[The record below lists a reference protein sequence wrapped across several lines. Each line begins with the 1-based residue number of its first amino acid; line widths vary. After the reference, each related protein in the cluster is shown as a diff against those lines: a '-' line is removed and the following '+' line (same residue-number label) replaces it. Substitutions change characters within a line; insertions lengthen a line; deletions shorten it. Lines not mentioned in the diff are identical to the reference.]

1 MKSID
6 ALSKHFG
13 YEKFRP
19 GQQEIIDEII
29 GGHNVLAVLP
39 TGAGKSICYQ
49 IPALISDNYSIV
61 ISPLIA
67 LMKDQVDSLNRSSE
81 IAAFINSTQSFYETE
96 KVLQDI
102 HFGKI
107 KIVYVAPERLENTE
121 FAARLKNL
129 NPQYLFIDEAHCIS
143 EWGHNFRPSYTK
155 LKDFIEFTGIKK
167 ISAFTAT
174 ATPEVVKDIVKQ
186 LGLKNVKVTI
196 KGFERENLFV
206 NVEITKRK
214 RERCLEL
221 VHQFKTP
228 AIIYTSSR
236 KKAEELAEY
245 LKINKI
251 KCEFYHAGL
260 DPIIRKKIQEDF
272 IEDRLP
278 LIIATNAFG
287 MGIDKKDIR
296 LVIHFNSTGSI
307 ENFYQEIG
315 RAGRDSKNSHT
326 FLLYDDSDVYIHEYF
341 ISNSYPTK
349 EIIKNIYNAIC
360 DSAQIAIGMKSE
372 KQISINFP
380 YIKLHTKQ
388 DISGAILYSALK
400 YLEDAGYITLNSAYR
415 SLNKIKVLFTETRLK
430 NFIKGTSNEL
440 MRDVL
445 LYFIRNYGKEIFSK
459 LIAIDLTA
467 LQSET
472 GLTKQ
477 ESIDTIINLE
487 FLGIL
492 EFSKADGKESIS
504 LIKPRVRT
512 EDLKLNYKLINE
524 LYISSKQKL
533 DKMVDFVYTNDCR
546 FCYIL
551 KYFGEDANNYKCG
564 KCDNCL
570 KQNGSNESSV
580 SYIKEKLEDLLN
592 EELYELTEKQIAD
605 ILLGKGKIPEQK
617 NNKYFNSLI
626 HYKKE
631 DVAQAIRILVSENK
645 IQVKSEGRNKL
656 YFTLKNNITQIQV
669 SETVSPHKKGFE
681 NNIELYHALRE
692 LREKASK
699 KFLQSASI
707 ICPDNILA
715 KISQQKPKTKSELFS
730 IPGFNERMFNKVGN
744 DFLELINSFEN
755 GKVIPAVSAAII
767 IPHNILETYNLLQ
780 KKYSLQ
786 EIAKLRKLNEAVI
799 SMQIETIIGYLPETD
814 ISSIISKD
822 KMDLIND
829 NFKKGKKGLRELK
842 EALPKDFSYPQIRIA
857 LAKISHQ
864 FS

>member
-1 MKSID
+1 MNSFE
-6 ALSKHFG
+6 ALSKYFG
-13 YEKFRP
+13 YEEFRP
-19 GQQEIIDEII
+19 GQQEIINEII
-29 GGHNVLAVLP
+29 QGKNVLAVLP
-39 TGAGKSICYQ
+39 TGAGKSICFQ

-67 LMKDQVDSLNRSSE
+67 LMKDQVDSLNKSNE
-81 IAAFINSTQSFYETE
+81 VAAFINSTQSFYETE

-107 KIVYVAPERLENTE
+107 KIVYVAPERLENPE

-186 LGLKNVKVTI
+186 LRLKNTNIII
-196 KGFERENLFV
+196 KGFERDNLFV
-206 NVEITKRK
+206 NVEIIKK
-214 RERCLEL
+214 KKERCLEL
-221 VHQFKTP
+221 IHQFKTP

-245 LKINKI
+245 LKLNKV

-272 IEDRLP
+272 IEGRLP

-315 RAGRDSKNSHT
+315 RAGRDGKNSHT

-360 DSAQIAIGMKSE
+360 DSAQIAIGMKSD
-372 KQISINFP
+372 KQVPVNLG

-388 DISGAILYSALK
+388 DISGAILNSALK
-400 YLEDAGYITLNSAYR
+400 YLEDAGYININSAYKFV
-415 SLNKIKVLFTETRLK
+415 NKIKILFNETRLK
-430 NFIKGTSNEL
+430 SFIKGTSNEL
-440 MRDVL
+440 MKDVL
-445 LYFIRNYGKEIFSK
+445 LNFIRNYGKEIFSILATVD
-459 LIAIDLTA
+459 LIR

-477 ESIDTIINLE
+477 ETEETLSNLE

-504 LIKPRVRT
+504 LIKPRIRA
-512 EDLKLNYKLINE
+512 EELKLNYKLINE

-533 DKMVDFVYTNDCR
+533 DMMVDFVYSSDCR
-546 FCYIL
+546 FSYIL
-551 KYFGEDANNYKCG
+551 KYFGEDANSYKCG

-570 KQNGSNESSV
+570 KQNGSTESSI
-580 SYIKEKLEDLLN
+580 SYIKEKIEDLLN
-592 EELYELTEKQIAD
+592 EELYGISEKQIAEV
-605 ILLGKGKIPEQK
+605 LLGKSKITEQR
-617 NNKYFNSLI
+617 NNNNFNSLI
-626 HYKKE
+626 HYKKA
-631 DVAQAIRILVSENK
+631 DIAQALRILISGNK
-645 IQVKSEGRNKL
+645 IQQKLEGKNKL
-656 YFTLKNNITQIQV
+656 YFIPKSDFQNVQG
-669 SETVSPHKKGFE
+669 SETVIAPNKDFE

-692 LREKASK
+692 LRETASK
-699 KFLQSASI
+699 KFLQSANI
-707 ICPDNILA
+707 ICPDDVLA
-715 KISQQKPKTKSELFS
+715 KISKQKPKTRSELFS
-730 IPGFNERMFNKVGN
+730 IVGFNERMFNKVGN
-744 DFLELINSFEN
+744 DFLEAINSSNASKFST
-755 GKVIPAVSAAII
+755 KKTAAKPIPQ
-767 IPHNILETYNLLQ
+767 NILETYNLLQ

-799 SMQIETIIGYLPETD
+799 SMQIETIIEYLPEID
-814 ISSIISKD
+814 ILSIIPEE
-822 KMDLIND
+822 KMNLIVKYFND
-829 NFKKGKKGLRELK
+829 GIKGLKELK
-842 EALPKDFSYPQIRIA
+842 EALPKDFTYPLIRIA

-864 FS
+864 PF

>member
-1 MKSID
+1 MITIS
-6 ALSKHFG
+6 ALTKYFG
-13 YEKFRP
+13 YKEFRP

-29 GGHNVLAVLP
+29 KGKNVLAVLP
-39 TGAGKSICYQ
+39 TGAGKSICFQ
-49 IPALISDNYSIV
+49 IPALVSENYSIV

-67 LMKDQVDSLNRSSE
+67 LMKDQVDALNRSSE

-96 KVLQDI
+96 KVLHDI

-107 KIVYVAPERLENTE
+107 KIVYVAPERLENPE

-186 LGLKNVKVTI
+186 LGLKNANIII
-196 KGFERENLFV
+196 KGFERDNLFV
-206 NVEITKRK
+206 NVEIVKK
-214 RERCLEL
+214 KKERCLEL

-236 KKAEELAEY
+236 KKTEELAEY
-245 LKINKI
+245 LKHNKV
-251 KCEFYHAGL
+251 KCEYYHAGL

-296 LVIHFNSTGSI
+296 LVIHFNSPGSI

-315 RAGRDSKNSHT
+315 RAGRDGKNSHT
-326 FLLYDDSDVYIHEYF
+326 FLLYEDSDVYIHEYF

-349 EIIKNIYNAIC
+349 EIIKNIYNALC
-360 DSAQIAIGMKSE
+360 DSAQIAIGMKSD
-372 KQISINFP
+372 KQIPINLG

-388 DISGAILYSALK
+388 DISGAILNSALK
-400 YLEDAGYITLNSAYR
+400 YLEDAGYIGLNSAYK
-415 SLNKIKVLFTETRLK
+415 SVNKIKILFTETRLK
-430 NFIKGTSNEL
+430 SFIKSTSNEL

-445 LYFIRNYGKEIFSK
+445 LNFIRNIGKEIFSK
-459 LIAIDLTA
+459 QTNIDLFR

-472 GLTKQ
+472 GLTKH
-477 ESIDTIINLE
+477 ETEDTLINLE

-504 LIKPRVRT
+504 LIKPRIRA
-512 EDLKLNYKLINE
+512 EELKLNYKLINE

-533 DKMVDFVYTNDCR
+533 DLMVDFVYSNDCR
-546 FCYIL
+546 FSYVL
-551 KYFGEDANNYKCG
+551 KYFGEDADNYKCG

-570 KQNGSNESSV
+570 KQNGSTENSI
-580 SYIKEKLEDLLN
+580 SYIKEKIEDLLK
-592 EELYELTEKQIAD
+592 EELIGITEKQIID
-605 ILLGKGKIPEQK
+605 VLLGKSKNFEQMK
-617 NNKYFNSLI
+617 NHHFNSLLN
-626 HYKKE
+626 YKKE
-631 DVAQAIRILVSENK
+631 DISNAIRILISENK
-645 IQVKSEGRNKL
+645 IQQKLEGRNKIL
-656 YFTLKNNITQIQV
+656 FASKNDFQNEAV
-669 SETVSPHKKGFE
+669 SETVISLKKDFE
-681 NNIELYHALRE
+681 ENLELYHILRE

-699 KFLQSASI
+699 MFLQSANI
-707 ICPDNILA
+707 ICPDELLA
-715 KISQQKPKTKSELFS
+715 KISQQKPKTKSELFG

-744 DFLELINSFEN
+744 VFLELINSFDT
-755 GKVIPAVSAAII
+755 GKVTPKAAAKII
-767 IPHNILETYNLLQ
+767 IPQNIIETYNLLQ

-799 SMQIETIIGYLPETD
+799 SMQIETILEYIPETD
-814 ISSIISKD
+814 ISSIMSKERL
-822 KMDLIND
+822 DLITD
-829 NFKKGKKGLRELK
+829 NFRKGKKGLKELK
-842 EALPKDFSYPQIRIA
+842 EALPKDFSYPLIRIA
-857 LAKISHQ
+857 LAKILHQ
-864 FS
+864 IS

>member
-1 MKSID
+1 MSPLQ
-6 ALSKHFG
+6 ALKKYFNYDS
-13 YEKFRP
+13 YRL
-19 GQQEIIDEII
+19 GQAEIIEDII
-29 GGHNVLAVLP
+29 RGSNVLAVLP

-67 LMKDQVDSLNRSSE
+67 LMKDQVDSLNRTSE

-107 KIVYVAPERLENTE
+107 KIVYVAPERLENPE

-186 LGLKNVKVTI
+186 LGLKNAKVTI

-214 RERCLEL
+214 KERCLEL

-245 LKINKI
+245 LKLNKI

-260 DPIIRKKIQEDF
+260 NPIIRKKIQEDF

-307 ENFYQEIG
+307 ENYYQEIG
-315 RAGRDSKNSHT
+315 RAGRDGKYSHT
-326 FLLYDDSDVYIHEYF
+326 FLLYDDTDVYIHEYF

-360 DSAQIAIGMKSE
+360 DSAQIAIGMKSD
-372 KQISINFP
+372 KQVSINLQ

-388 DISGAILYSALK
+388 DISGAILNSALK

-415 SLNKIKVLFTETRLK
+415 SVNKIKILFTETRLK

-477 ESIDTIINLE
+477 ETIDTIINLE

-504 LIKPRVRT
+504 LIKPRVRS

-546 FCYIL
+546 FSYIL
-551 KYFGEDANNYKCG
+551 KYFGEEANNYKCG

-580 SYIKEKLEDLLN
+580 SYIKEKIEDLLN

-605 ILLGKGKIPEQK
+605 ILLGKGKLIEQK
-617 NNKYFNSLI
+617 NNRYFNSLI

-631 DVAQAIRILVSENK
+631 DVAQAIRILVTENK

-656 YFTLKNNITQIQV
+656 YFTLKNNVPQIQV
-669 SETVSPHKKGFE
+669 SETISSHEKGFE
-681 NNIELYHALRE
+681 NNIELYHLLRE

-699 KFLQSASI
+699 KFLQSANI
-707 ICPDNILA
+707 ICSDDVLA

-744 DFLELINSFEN
+744 DILELINSYDTD
-755 GKVIPAVSAAII
+755 KVTPKAAAEII
-767 IPHNILETYNLLQ
+767 IPQNILETYNLLQ

-799 SMQIETIIGYLPETD
+799 SMQIETIIGYLPDTD

-822 KMDLIND
+822 KMDLISD
-829 NFKKGKKGLRELK
+829 KFKKGKKGLKELK
-842 EALPKDFSYPQIRIA
+842 EVLPKDISYPMIRIA

-864 FS
+864 TS

>member
-1 MKSID
+1 MSPLQ
-6 ALSKHFG
+6 ALKKYFNYDS
-13 YEKFRP
+13 YRS
-19 GQQEIIDEII
+19 GQLEIIEDII
-29 GGHNVLAVLP
+29 RGSNVLAVLP

-107 KIVYVAPERLENTE
+107 KIVYVAPERLENPE
-121 FAARLKNL
+121 FAARLKIL

-143 EWGHNFRPSYTK
+143 EWGHNFRPSYTR
-155 LKDFIEFTGIKK
+155 LKDFIDFTGIKK

-186 LGLKNVKVTI
+186 LGLKNAKVTI

-214 RERCLEL
+214 KERCLEL

-245 LKINKI
+245 LKTNKI
-251 KCEFYHAGL
+251 KCDFYHAGL

-307 ENFYQEIG
+307 ENYYQEIG
-315 RAGRDSKNSHT
+315 RAGRDGKNSHT

-372 KQISINFP
+372 KQISINLQ

-388 DISGAILYSALK
+388 DISGAILNSALK

-415 SLNKIKVLFTETRLK
+415 SLNKIKILFTETRLK

-504 LIKPRVRT
+504 LIKPRVRS

-546 FCYIL
+546 FSYIL
-551 KYFGEDANNYKCG
+551 KYFGEEANNYKCG

-570 KQNGSNESSV
+570 KQNGSNENSV
-580 SYIKEKLEDLLN
+580 SYIKEKAEDLLN
-592 EELYELTEKQIAD
+592 EELYELTEKNIAD
-605 ILLGKGKIPEQK
+605 ILLGKGKLTEQK
-617 NNKYFNSLI
+617 NNRYFNSLMQ
-626 HYKKE
+626 YTKE
-631 DVAQAIRILVSENK
+631 DIAQAIRILVTENK

-656 YFTLKNNITQIQV
+656 YFTLKNNAPQIQV
-669 SETVSPHKKGFE
+669 SETISSHEKGFE
-681 NNIELYHALRE
+681 NNIELYHLLRE

-699 KFLQSASI
+699 KFLQSANI
-707 ICPDNILA
+707 ICSDDVLA

-730 IPGFNERMFNKVGN
+730 IPGFNERMFNKVGS
-744 DFLELINSFEN
+744 DFLELINSYDT
-755 GKVIPAVSAAII
+755 GKVNPKAAAEII
-767 IPHNILETYNLLQ
+767 IPQNILETYNLLQ

-799 SMQIETIIGYLPETD
+799 SMQVETIIGYLPDTD
-814 ISSIISKD
+814 ISPIISKD
-822 KMDLIND
+822 QMDLISHK
-829 NFKKGKKGLRELK
+829 FKEGKKGLKELK
-842 EALPKDFSYPQIRIA
+842 EALPKDFSYPMIRIA

-864 FS
+864 AS

>member
-1 MKSID
+1 MTSLQ
-6 ALSKHFG
+6 ALKIFFN
-13 YEKFRP
+13 YNNFRP

-29 GGHNVLAVLP
+29 QGKNVLAVLP
-39 TGAGKSICYQ
+39 TGAGKSICFQ
-49 IPALISDNYSIV
+49 IPALLSDNYSIV

-67 LMKDQVDSLNRSSE
+67 LMKDQVDSLNRTSE

-96 KVLQDI
+96 KVLNDI

-107 KIVYVAPERLENTE
+107 KLVYVAPERLENPE

-129 NPQYLFIDEAHCIS
+129 DPQYLFIDEAHCIS

-186 LGLKNVKVTI
+186 LGLNNAKIII
-196 KGFERENLFV
+196 KGFERDNLFV
-206 NVEITKRK
+206 NVEITKK
-214 RERCLEL
+214 KKERCLEL
-221 VHQFKTP
+221 VHQFKSP

-245 LKINKI
+245 LKFNKL
-251 KCEFYHAGL
+251 KCEYYHAGL

-296 LVIHFNSTGSI
+296 LVVHFNSTGSI

-315 RAGRDSKNSHT
+315 RAGRDGKNSHT

-349 EIIKNIYNAIC
+349 EIIKSIYNAIC
-360 DSAQIAIGMKSE
+360 DSAQIAIGMKSDN
-372 KQISINFP
+372 QITINHN

-388 DISGAILYSALK
+388 DISGAILNSALK
-400 YLEDAGYITLNSAYR
+400 YLEDAGYINVNSAYK
-415 SLNKIKVLFTETRLK
+415 SVNKIKILFYETRLK
-430 NFIKGTSNEL
+430 SFIKSTSNEL
-440 MRDVL
+440 MKDVL
-445 LYFIRNYGKEIFSK
+445 LNFIRNYGKEIFSK
-459 LIAIDLTA
+459 LTNVDLTS
-467 LQSET
+467 LQTET

-477 ESIDTIINLE
+477 ETIETLTSLE

-492 EFSKADGKESIS
+492 EFSKADGKESVSIV
-504 LIKPRVRT
+504 KPRIRA
-512 EDLKLNYKLINE
+512 EELKLNYKLINE

-533 DKMVDFVYTNDCR
+533 DLMVDFVYSSDCR
-546 FCYIL
+546 FSYIL
-551 KYFGEDANNYKCG
+551 KYFGEDASTYKCG

-570 KQNGSNESSV
+570 KQNGSMENSV
-580 SYIKEKLEDLLN
+580 SYIKEKIIDLLN
-592 EELYELTEKQIAD
+592 EELIGLTEKQIID
-605 ILLGKGKIPEQK
+605 ILLGKSKNIEQIK
-617 NNKYFNSLI
+617 NHNFNSLFQ
-626 HYKKE
+626 YKKE
-631 DVAQAIRILVSENK
+631 DISNALRILISENN
-645 IQVKSEGRNKL
+645 IQQKSEGRNKL
-656 YFTLKNNITQIQV
+656 YFMLNNVFQNDQAPAYLT
-669 SETVSPHKKGFE
+669 SPKKGFE
-681 NNIELYHALRE
+681 ENIELYHTLRE

-699 KFLQSASI
+699 KFLQSANI
-707 ICPDNILA
+707 ICSDDVLA
-715 KISQQKPKTKSELFS
+715 KISQQKPKTRSELFS

-744 DFLELINSFEN
+744 DFLEATNSFDTSA
-755 GKVIPAVSAAII
+755 IPARKINLNI
-767 IPHNILETYNLLQ
+767 IPQNIMETYNLLQ
-780 KKYSLQ
+780 KNYSLQ

-799 SMQIETIIGYLPETD
+799 SMQIETILEYIPETD
-814 ISSIISKD
+814 ISSIITKE
-822 KMDLIND
+822 KLELISD
-829 NFKKGKKGLRELK
+829 NFRKGIKGLKELK
-842 EALPKDFSYPQIRIA
+842 EILPKDFSYPMIRIA

-864 FS
+864 VV

>member
-1 MKSID
+1 MTPLQ
-6 ALSKHFG
+6 ALRKYFK
-13 YEKFRP
+13 YDNYRL
-19 GQQEIIDEII
+19 GQLEIIEDII
-29 GGHNVLAVLP
+29 RGSNVLAVLP

-107 KIVYVAPERLENTE
+107 KIVYVAPERLENPE
-121 FAARLKNL
+121 FSARLKNL

-143 EWGHNFRPSYTK
+143 EWGHNFRPSYTR

-186 LGLKNVKVTI
+186 LGLKNAKVTI

-214 RERCLEL
+214 KERCLEL

-245 LKINKI
+245 LKINKV

-260 DPIIRKKIQEDF
+260 DPIIRKKTQEDF

-315 RAGRDSKNSHT
+315 RAGRDGKNSHT
-326 FLLYDDSDVYIHEYF
+326 FLLYEDTDVSIHEYF

-372 KQISINFP
+372 KQISINLQ

-388 DISGAILYSALK
+388 DISSAILYSALK

-415 SLNKIKVLFTETRLK
+415 SLNKIKILFTETRLK

-459 LIAIDLTA
+459 LIAIDLAA

-477 ESIDTIINLE
+477 ETIDTIINLE

-504 LIKPRVRT
+504 LIRPRVRS

-533 DKMVDFVYTNDCR
+533 DKMLDFVYTNDCR
-546 FCYIL
+546 FSYIL
-551 KYFGEDANNYKCG
+551 KYFGEEANNYKCG

-570 KQNGSNESSV
+570 KQNGSNESSI
-580 SYIKEKLEDLLN
+580 SYIKEKVEDLLN
-592 EELYELTEKQIAD
+592 EELYELTEKQISN
-605 ILLGKGKIPEQK
+605 ILLGKGKLTEQI
-617 NNKYFNSLI
+617 NNRFFNSLN
-626 HYKKE
+626 HYNKE

-656 YFTLKNNITQIQV
+656 YFTLKNNIHQVQI

-681 NNIELYHALRE
+681 NNIELYHSLRE

-699 KFLQSASI
+699 KFLQSANI
-707 ICPDNILA
+707 ICSDDVLA
-715 KISQQKPKTKSELFS
+715 KISQRKPKTKSELFS
-730 IPGFNERMFNKVGN
+730 IAGFNERMFNKVGN
-744 DFLELINSFEN
+744 DFLELINSIDT
-755 GKVIPAVSAAII
+755 GKASPAVSASNI

-822 KMDLIND
+822 KMDLIID
-829 NFKKGKKGLRELK
+829 NFKKGKNGLKELK